1 MASPV
6 ITRMNDAGK
15 WEVRIN
21 DEREQLLGTF
31 EDTTSR
37 DLFVEAV
44 ESLVLSGDGSVAAMT
59 EIRQQMAA

>member
-1 MASPV
+1 MTSPV
-6 ITRMNDAGK
+6 TMTMNDAGK

-21 DEREQLLGTF
+21 DERQQLLGTF

-44 ESLVLSGDGSVAAMT
+44 FSLVMSDGSTAT
-59 EIRQQMAA
+59 IPNLTKLMAA

>member
-6 ITRMNDAGK
+6 KAMQNGAGK

-21 DEREQLLGTF
+21 DERAQLLGTF

-44 ESLVLSGDGSVAAMT
+44 KALVLNGESIPAAQT
-59 EIRQQMAA
+59 TRQQLAA

>member
-6 ITRMNDAGK
+6 IKRMNDSGK

-21 DEREQLLGTF
+21 DEQRQLLGTF
-31 EDTTSR
+31 EDTTSL

-44 ESLVLSGDGSVAAMT
+44 ESLVLSGGGLAVSKSVQAA
-59 EIRQQMAA
+59 